1 MSVATRLLAGSLLA
15 LPAAA
20 YAQGTEGPV
29 PLGYPVSGLYI
40 GAEGG
45 FNVGG
50 NENFKNA
57 SSNSLLT
64 SLRSGIS
71 TPNLNVSR
79 SIGAAAA
86 GKVGYGFGNGL
97 RVEVEGLYRGNSFK
111 NASNGNR
118 IGVGGNNASGSE
130 QGYGPMFN
138 VLYDFVGLTPWVVP
152 YVGVGAGYQR
162 AHLSNFAVSGPGV
175 PGTLNPVLSSNDTRA
190 AAAAQGIVGAALPIP
205 SVPGL
210 AVTAEYHILG
220 MFGTRT
226 YNAGLTFT
234 TPGVAGAPVR
244 ASRLGTFQFG
254 HQYNNTFLFGVRYN
268 FGVTPPPP
276 PAPAPVAAPA
286 PAPARSYLV
295 FFDWDR
301 ATLTDRARM
310 IIREAA
316 ENSTHV
322 QYTQIE
328 VNGYTDTSGTPD
340 YNMDLS
346 IRRADAVKTEL
357 IRDGV
362 PAMAITTEGF
372 GETHLLVPTGPGVR
386 ELQNE
391 RVEILVR

>member
-1 MSVATRLLAGSLLA
+1 MSVRLRLLASSLVA
-15 LPAAA
+15 LPVAA

-79 SIGAAAA
+79 STGAAAS
-86 GKVGYGFGNGL
+86 GKIGYGFGNGL

-111 NASNGNR
+111 NTSNGNR
-118 IGVGGNNASGSE
+118 IGVGGSNSSGSE

-175 PGTLNPVLSSNDTRA
+175 AGALNPVLSSNDTRA
-190 AAAAQGIVGAALPIP
+190 AAAAQGIVGVALPVP
-205 SVPGL
+205 SLPGL

-244 ASRLGTFQFG
+244 ASRFGTFQFG

-276 PAPAPVAAPA
+276 PAPVAAPA

-295 FFDWDR
+295 FFDWDK

-316 ENSTHV
+316 ENSTRV

-328 VNGYTDTSGTPD
+328 VNGYTDTSGKPS
-340 YNMDLS
+340 YNQRLS
-346 IRRADAVKTEL
+346 VRRAENVAAEL
-357 IRDGV
+357 VRDGV
-362 PAMAITTEGF
+362 PRNAIAIHGF

-386 ELQNE
+386 EPQNR
-391 RVEILVR
+391 RVEIIIR